1 MPFFY
6 THYVLLVQSLNC
18 GLTLPHILILAL
30 SLYTLELLS
39 YPSKRWDSD
48 PIFIHIGILTSSFE
62 TKEFWPC
69 LYTHYI
75 LSSDLI
81 VLTLEL
87 WSYLLTLVFW
97 SYPLK
102 KPSDSGPIS
111 LNIGIMMLSLRTLDF
126 LPHFYRNSDRILP
139 NIGIR
144 ILTFQTIQSGPS
156 SIRIGIM
163 FLFFRTLVFWSCF
176 YTHWNFD
183 LMLRNIEFWP
193 YSYKHL
199 GISCPRPSTA
209 IIGTVALSLQTF

>member
-1 MPFFY
+1 M
-6 THYVLLVQSLNC
+6 NC
-18 GLTLPHILILAL
+18 GPTLPHIWILAL

-48 PIFIHIGILTSSFE
+48 PIFIYIGILTSSFD
-62 TKEFWPC
+62 TKEFWPY
-69 LYTHYI
+69 LYTH

-87 WSYLLTLVFW
+87 WSYLLILVFW

-102 KPSDSGPIS
+102 KPWDSGPIS

-126 LPHFYRNSDRILP
+126 LPYFYRNSDRILS

-156 SIRIGIM
+156 SIRIRIM
-163 FLFFRTLVFWSCF
+163 ILFFQTLEFWSCF

-183 LMLRNIEFWP
+183 LLLRNIEFRP

>member
-1 MPFFY
+1 M
-6 THYVLLVQSLNC
+6 QSLNC
-18 GLTLPHILILAL
+18 GPTLPHIWILAL

-62 TKEFWPC
+62 TKEFWPY
-69 LYTHYI
+69 LYTH

-87 WSYLLTLVFW
+87 WSYLLILVFW

-102 KPSDSGPIS
+102 KPWDSGPIS

-126 LPHFYRNSDRILP
+126 LPYFYRNSDLILP

-144 ILTFQTIQSGPS
+144 ILTFQAIQSGPS

-163 FLFFRTLVFWSCF
+163 ILFFQTLEFWSCF

-183 LMLRNIEFWP
+183 LMLRNIEFWA

-199 GISCPRPSTA
+199 GISCPRHSTA

>member
-1 MPFFY
+1 M
-6 THYVLLVQSLNC
+6 QSLNC
-18 GLTLPHILILAL
+18 DPTLPHIWILAL

-62 TKEFWPC
+62 TKEFWPY
-69 LYTHYI
+69 LYTH

-102 KPSDSGPIS
+102 KPWDSGPIS

-126 LPHFYRNSDRILP
+126 LPYFYRNSDRILP

-144 ILTFQTIQSGPS
+144 ILTFQTMQSGPS
-156 SIRIGIM
+156 SIRIRIM
-163 FLFFRTLVFWSCF
+163 ILFFQTLEFWSCF
-176 YTHWNFD
+176 
-183 LMLRNIEFWP
+183 
-193 YSYKHL
+193 
-199 GISCPRPSTA
+199 
-209 IIGTVALSLQTF
+209 

>member
-1 MPFFY
+1 M
-6 THYVLLVQSLNC
+6 QSFNC
-18 GLTLPHILILAL
+18 GPTLPHIWILAL

-62 TKEFWPC
+62 TKEFWPY
-69 LYTHYI
+69 LYTH

-81 VLTLEL
+81 VVKLEL
-87 WSYLLTLVFW
+87 WSYLLILVFW

-102 KPSDSGPIS
+102 KPWDSGPIS

-126 LPHFYRNSDRILP
+126 LPYFYRNSDRILP

-156 SIRIGIM
+156 SIRIRIM
-163 FLFFRTLVFWSCF
+163 ILFFQTLEFWSCF

-183 LMLRNIEFWP
+183 LLLRNIEFWP

-209 IIGTVALSLQTF
+209 IIGTVALFLQTF

>member
-1 MPFFY
+1 M
-6 THYVLLVQSLNC
+6 QSLNC
-18 GLTLPHILILAL
+18 GPTLPHIWILAL

-62 TKEFWPC
+62 TKEFWPY
-69 LYTHYI
+69 LYTH
-75 LSSDLI
+75 LSADLI

-102 KPSDSGPIS
+102 KPWDSGPVS

-126 LPHFYRNSDRILP
+126 LLYFYRNSDLILP
-139 NIGIR
+139 NIGKR

-163 FLFFRTLVFWSCF
+163 ILFFQTLEFWSCF

-183 LMLRNIEFWP
+183 LMPRNIELWP

-209 IIGTVALSLQTF
+209 IIGTVALS

>member
-1 MPFFY
+1 M
-6 THYVLLVQSLNC
+6 QSLNC
-18 GLTLPHILILAL
+18 GPTLPHIWILAL

-48 PIFIHIGILTSSFE
+48 PIFIHIGILTSSFD
-62 TKEFWPC
+62 TKEFWPY
-69 LYTHYI
+69 LYTH

-87 WSYLLTLVFW
+87 WSYLLILVFW

-102 KPSDSGPIS
+102 KPWDSGPIS

-126 LPHFYRNSDRILP
+126 LPYFYRNSDRILS

-156 SIRIGIM
+156 SIRIRIM
-163 FLFFRTLVFWSCF
+163 ILFFQTLEFWSCF

-183 LMLRNIEFWP
+183 LLLRNIEFRP
-193 YSYKHL
+193 YSFKHL